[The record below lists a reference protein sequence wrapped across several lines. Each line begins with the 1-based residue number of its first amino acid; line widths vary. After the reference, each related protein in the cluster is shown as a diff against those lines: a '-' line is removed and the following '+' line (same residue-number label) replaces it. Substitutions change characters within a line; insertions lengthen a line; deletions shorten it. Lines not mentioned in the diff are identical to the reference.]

1 MLRVPSVEAE
11 WGGLFLPCCVT
22 QPANLSPSPGVPVC
36 RGDCDISCSDFAG
49 IKWNS
54 AGADT
59 GLPHGESEE
68 GGEMVLS
75 LFSLKIKI
83 TVWCVRAKC

>member
-1 MLRVPSVEAE
+1 M
-11 WGGLFLPCCVT
+11 
-22 QPANLSPSPGVPVC
+22 
-36 RGDCDISCSDFAG
+36 SDFAG

-75 LFSLKIKI
+75 LFFLKIEI
-83 TVWCVRAKC
+83 TVWCVRAKY